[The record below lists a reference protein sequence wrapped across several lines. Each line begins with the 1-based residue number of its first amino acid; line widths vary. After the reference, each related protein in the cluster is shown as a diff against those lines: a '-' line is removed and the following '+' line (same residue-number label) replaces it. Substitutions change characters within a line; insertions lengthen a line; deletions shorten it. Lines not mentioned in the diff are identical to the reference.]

1 MLGPSFLIGKYSGL
15 NSLLILLMFFSIGA
29 LVGAGAAVDDT
40 PKSHVQKNMSQ
51 VEDDVVDDV
60 RENATG
66 PMKPVT
72 IGIARMAG
80 ANAEMVGKHGVNFGY
95 AHPHAAEVLGYLTPF
110 AMITAIALQII
121 NLYRS

>member
-40 PKSHVQKNMSQ
+40 PKSHVQENMSQ
-51 VEDDVVDDV
+51 VDDKIVNDV
-60 RENATG
+60 RKNATG
-66 PMKPVT
+66 PMEPVA

-80 ANAEMVGKHGVNFGY
+80 GSAETVGKHGVNFGY
-95 AHPHAAEVLGYLTPF
+95 AHPHTAEVLGYLTPF
-110 AMITAIALQII
+110 AMISAIALQII